1 MTRVVIIE
9 KNIMDAWILVCY
21 FLPTEIGE
29 ISSLGRE
36 LLLEVVG
43 VFLAV
48 HPALA

>member
-1 MTRVVIIE
+1 MTRVVIIQ
-9 KNIMDAWILVCY
+9 KNIMHAWILVCH

-36 LLLEVVG
+36 LLLKVVG

-48 HPALA
+48 HTALA